1 MNVLNYLYQ
10 NSLENPDKLALIA
23 NDGKLS
29 YKELFGYALG
39 AKKLLQ
45 SKGVKSGDKVV
56 FKCHQNCA
64 YAALM
69 LGVQLNSS
77 VMVPVEADISAK
89 RLDEIRAEIG
99 EFTFFDEYEL
109 SDFEVLK
116 ESEILEFKQSDIPSD
131 DTFSEILYTTGTTGT
146 PKGIMHTL
154 KTQLCAVENCLSVV
168 EIPANNRTLITCPMN
183 HSFSIRRF
191 YVSIASGT
199 CAVFGS
205 GVVPLSTFYKSL
217 EKHEITACVF
227 APSALGII
235 LNDKSFD
242 IKSAFSRLAYI
253 EFAGSYLQEHWV
265 SECKELAPQMK
276 IYNIFG
282 SSEFGCAT
290 GLDESKSEK
299 KGCIGKAT
307 KHTEVFILD
316 NDFNELKDGE
326 RGYLALRGGSFM
338 KGYVSGDSN
347 VLIAPNGAYVT
358 QDICYKENGNVYFI
372 GRDSD
377 VISVG
382 ALKVSPDEIEDIAN
396 THPLVLK
403 SACVGKPHK
412 LAGAVPVL
420 FVEVREGFDINEF
433 YAFLRPKVESYE
445 FPKEVIIIEQI
456 PLTYNG
462 KINRKELRAR
472 FKEI

>member
-10 NSLENPDKLALIA
+10 NSLKNADKPALIA
-23 NDGKLS
+23 DDGKLS
-29 YKELFGYALG
+29 YKELFAYAFG
-39 AKKLLQ
+39 AKKLLE
-45 SKGVKSGDKVV
+45 SKGVKKGDKVV

-64 YAALM
+64 YGALL

-77 VMVPVEADISAK
+77 VMVPVEADISAN
-89 RLDEIRAEIG
+89 RLAEIRAEIG
-99 EFTFFDEYEL
+99 DFTFFDEYSL
-109 SDFEVLK
+109 ADF
-116 ESEILEFKQSDIPSD
+116 SNQAGILEFEESKIPND
-131 DTFSEILYTTGTTGT
+131 DTFSEILYTTGTTGK

-154 KTQLCAVENCLSVV
+154 KTQISAVENCLSVV
-168 EIPANNRTLITCPMN
+168 EIPENNRTLITCPMN

-191 YVSIASGT
+191 YASIVKGS
-199 CAVFGS
+199 CAVFGR
-205 GVVPLSTFYKSL
+205 GVVPLGDFYKSL

-242 IKSAFSRLAYI
+242 IKSAFSRLNYI
-253 EFAGSYLQEHWV
+253 EFAGSYLQDHWV
-265 SECKELAPQMK
+265 SECKDLAPQMK

-282 SSEFGCAT
+282 SSEFGCGT
-290 GLDESKSEK
+290 GLDESKSQK

-307 KHTEVFILD
+307 RHTEVFILD

-326 RGYLALRGGSFM
+326 RGYLALRGDSFM
-338 KGYVSGDSN
+338 KGYVSGDTN

-420 FVEVREGFDINEF
+420 FVEVRAGFDINEF
-433 YAFLRPKVESYE
+433 YAFLRPRVESYE

-462 KINRKELRAR
+462 KINRKELRTR
-472 FKEI
+472 LK